1 MQRLQVPVYYD
12 FASTLCYVAHRVLE
26 RMRPDLDALE
36 LELRWRPIDLTRL
49 TGWRRGDAVEGLR
62 RENALR
68 VAHELD
74 VPLHM
79 PHRWLDSRPASAIAL
94 ALAGTDREVEFREAV
109 WSAVYARGVEL
120 EREPWLL
127 DLARDLDVDAER
139 VAGRRGL
146 EALELATLEA
156 KEAQVTGVPSFLF
169 GEWPLGGIQEEQTM
183 RSLFSR
189 FATRQRSM
197 H

>member
-26 RMRPDLDALE
+26 RMRPDLEALD
-36 LELRWRPIDLTRL
+36 LELRWSPIDLTRL
-49 TGWRRGDAVEGLR
+49 TGWRRGDSVEGPG

-68 VAHELD
+68 VAKELE
-74 VPLHM
+74 VPVRM

-94 ALAGTDREVEFREAV
+94 TLAGTDREVRFREQV
-109 WSAVYARGVEL
+109 WSAVYDEGREL

-127 DLARDLDVDAER
+127 ELARSLDVDPQQ
-139 VAGRRGL
+139 VTGSRGL
-146 EALELATLEA
+146 EALEVATLEA
-156 KEAQVTGVPSFLF
+156 KEAEVSGVPTFLF

-183 RSLFSR
+183 SSLFSR
-189 FATRQRSM
+189 YASRRRGV